1 MIPQGAHWGFVL
13 MAYGL
18 TALVMAAL
26 IVWVI
31 LDGRR
36 HAKTLADLEAR
47 GIRRRSATKD
57 TAAPGAGP

>member
-1 MIPQGAHWGFVL
+1 